1 VSTGPVPVDWHKA
14 TSITEA
20 PDTLAHEAANAAA
33 SYRALPAAALDEKR
47 YVKWTRDFGQW
58 LARAQPLRV
67 FVAPLLKLA
76 SQPDETER
84 DFHARVQHAM
94 RESRD
99 TEVEALRARYAPKM
113 ARVTDKA
120 RKAEEIV
127 GREEQ
132 QVEQQKLQT
141 AFSIGATMLG
151 ALMGRKAVTL
161 STLGRAT
168 TAARGVGRS
177 IKESQDVGKAKER
190 LAEAQQELA
199 TLEAQL
205 QEEIA
210 AIGTDAGAA
219 VSIESVEIKP
229 KRGAVEV
236 QLVALAWQPIAFEP
250 QAAGSGAN
258 GAATSPGR

>member
-1 VSTGPVPVDWHKA
+1 
-14 TSITEA
+14 
-20 PDTLAHEAANAAA
+20 
-33 SYRALPAAALDEKR
+33 
-47 YVKWTRDFGQW
+47 
-58 LARAQPLRV
+58 LRV

-250 QAAGSGAN
+250 HAAGSGAN